1 MEEIIVRIPFIS
13 QNTRGTITC
22 SCTLVFDLSIIQI
35 IEIRQNNR
43 CLLLQWSISPRI
55 GGQSSA
61 QRNYYPQ
68 QEWQWVEE
76 RIERAWSQIQLFER
90 QIPRFR
96 LLCSLLVMYTKL
108 KKKCWRQWQKR
119 PYWASVIFCISDTP
133 NELSSLLM
141 LLYRHATF
149 GAFNLKHSQLFP

>member
-68 QEWQWVEE
+68 QE
-76 RIERAWSQIQLFER
+76 
-90 QIPRFR
+90 
-96 LLCSLLVMYTKL
+96 
-108 KKKCWRQWQKR
+108 
-119 PYWASVIFCISDTP
+119 
-133 NELSSLLM
+133 
-141 LLYRHATF
+141 
-149 GAFNLKHSQLFP
+149 